1 MIDELE
7 HWLPV
12 SLQWTD
18 SSLKDVVPSD
28 LEVEQVS
35 DMKVEGWYS
44 SLWSWLPSGIGTWK
58 LDGLEALLPSLTAAT
73 QQYPPKVRK
82 WGKAAKLEWGERKLK
97 RIDQP
102 QPKPFFKLA
111 PAALSWV
118 LSDARGRCAQSLRL
132 YGCSHRL
139 PWGSATRNLLYT
151 SVSGQTSFFLCWY
164 RFRKHGRNLGW
175 DLVTSSLI
183 FSFLLTTSRDVT
195 RLLRGLVVPK
205 EPSVA
210 RIEPKGTGLWDQEL
224 KWWDLRGRLRQR

>member
-28 LEVEQVS
+28 LEV
-35 DMKVEGWYS
+35 KVEGSSS

-58 LDGLEALLPSLTAAT
+58 PDDLEALLPSLNAAT

-82 WGKAAKLEWGERKLK
+82 WGKVAKLEWGERKLK
-97 RIDQP
+97 RVDQP
-102 QPKPFFKLA
+102 QPELFFKLA

-151 SVSGQTSFFLCWY
+151 SVSGPVSFFLCWY
-164 RFRKHGRNLGW
+164 RSRKHGRTLEWG
-175 DLVTSSLI
+175 LVTSSLI
-183 FSFLLTTSRDVT
+183 FASLLMVLSRDASG
-195 RLLRGLVVPK
+195 LLRGLVVPK
-205 EPSVA
+205 EHSVA
-210 RIEPKGTGLWDQEL
+210 RVEPKGTELRGQEL